1 VPLGLTGQEWGVLV
15 VSIGP
20 VVLAALIV
28 WLVWRWG
35 KRTDAEEEARRRSS
49 GDGEGG

>member
-1 VPLGLTGQEWGVLV
+1 MPLGLTGQEWGVLV
-15 VSIGP
+15 AAIAP
-20 VVLAALIV
+20 AVLAVLVV

-35 KRTDAEEEARRRSS
+35 KRSDAEEEARRRSS

>member
-20 VVLAALIV
+20 VVLTVLIV

-35 KRTDAEEEARRRSS
+35 KRSDAEEEEQRRSS